1 MRNKRH
7 LSSDFLGI
15 KGNAIDIYIYT
26 HNHIY
31 IYIHIDVGYN
41 SCEISTKTIT

>member
-15 KGNAIDIYIYT
+15 KGNAIDIYIYII
-26 HNHIY
+26 IY
-31 IYIHIDVGYN
+31 IYIDVGYN

>member
-7 LSSDFLGI
+7 LSSDFFGI
-15 KGNAIDIYIYT
+15 KGNAIDIYIYI

-31 IYIHIDVGYN
+31 IYIDVGYN